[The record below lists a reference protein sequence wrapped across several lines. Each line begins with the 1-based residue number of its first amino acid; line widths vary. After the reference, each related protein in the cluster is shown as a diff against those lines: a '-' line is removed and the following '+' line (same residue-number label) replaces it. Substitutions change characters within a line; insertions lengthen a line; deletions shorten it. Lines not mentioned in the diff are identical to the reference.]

1 MWCLKIRRTAVE
13 TTIDEFNTQCTK
25 LVQSSDYPAQK
36 YSCKRMVCL
45 PPPRRCWQK
54 YSCKRMVCLPTPRR
68 CWIVILN
75 KSQLVHSK
83 VQLTIQNWNT
93 AILSLFNL
101 IIKQI
106 PKQENTIRSYCLL
119 FLCIKHFNE
128 KLIKSV
134 THNLD
139 LTLLGGGGLSTWC
152 YYRGVTK
159 WVYKLNEGP

>member
-45 PPPRRCWQK
+45 PP
-54 YSCKRMVCLPTPRR
+54 PRR